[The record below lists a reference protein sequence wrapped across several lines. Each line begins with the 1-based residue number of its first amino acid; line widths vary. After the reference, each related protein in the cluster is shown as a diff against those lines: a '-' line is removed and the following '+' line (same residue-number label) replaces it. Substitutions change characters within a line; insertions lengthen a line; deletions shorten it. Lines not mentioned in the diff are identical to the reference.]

1 MDNKRKTTPSMYI
14 GKTEIFLAVLS
25 GILMTAAF
33 PNIGFSWAAWFAM
46 VPLLVAMRHQP
57 WGNSFRLGFIAGL
70 AHYFTLMYWLFHTM
84 RTYGYLPWYL
94 SVAILVLM
102 VSYVS
107 LYLGAFTVLIQQ
119 IARTPGHLVWQVP
132 VFWVSLEFL
141 RSKLFSGLPWE
152 LMGYSQHDTLHLIQI
167 ADVFGIYGVSF
178 VIALGNA
185 VAFIGYL
192 LIRDKDWGNIKVTK
206 RLFAVSLACFA
217 CLFLSTWVY
226 GDKRLK
232 FFDDLISRSPNVQ
245 IAVVQGNIDQTVKWD
260 PKFQEKTIDDYI
272 KLSESVLSDD
282 LELIVWPE
290 TATPFYLLRDAKS
303 SERVLKGM
311 LNTGKDF
318 LIGSPSYVNRGNR
331 IDYFNSAYLIQA
343 EGSIAGKYDK
353 VHLVP
358 FGEYVPLKKWLP
370 FIGKLV
376 EQVGDFKPGKRGST
390 IPWRDLKI
398 GMQICYEIIF
408 PNLSR
413 RMVQNGADLLVN
425 ITNDAWFG
433 RTGAPYQHFSMAAIR
448 AVENRRALVRAANTG
463 ISGFVDPAG
472 RVLATTPLFEEKAL
486 KQKIPVLKT
495 KTIYSRYGDF
505 FAITCFVAA
514 LVGLIQQYRSKLRFR
529 R

>member
-1 MDNKRKTTPSMYI
+1 MDRNRKLISSSYT
-14 GKTEIFLAVLS
+14 GKYEIFLAVLS

-33 PNIGFSWAAWFAM
+33 PNVGLSWTAWFAM

-70 AHYFTLMYWLFHTM
+70 AHYFTLMYWLVHTM

-102 VSYVS
+102 VSYIS
-107 LYLGAFTVLIQQ
+107 LYLGAFTVSIKQ
-119 IARTPGHLVWQVP
+119 IAGTPGHLVWQVP

-141 RSKLFSGLPWE
+141 RSNLFSGMPWE
-152 LMGYSQHDTLHLIQI
+152 LLGYSQHDTLHLIQI

-192 LIRDKDWGNIKVTK
+192 LIRDKDWGNTRVTK

-217 CLFLSTWVY
+217 CLFLSAWVY
-226 GDKRLK
+226 GDKRLR
-232 FFDDLISRSPNVQ
+232 FFDNRMAHSPTVQ
-245 IAVVQGNIDQTVKWD
+245 IAVIQGNVNQTVKWD
-260 PKFQEKTIDDYI
+260 PKFQAQTIDKYI
-272 KLSESVLSDD
+272 KLSESVPADD
-282 LELIVWPE
+282 LDLIVWPE
-290 TATPFYLLRDAKS
+290 TATPFYLLRDVEPSK
-303 SERVLKGM
+303 RVLKGI
-311 LNTGKDF
+311 LNIGKDF

-358 FGEYVPLKKWLP
+358 FGEYVPFKKWLP
-370 FIGKLV
+370 FLGKLV
-376 EQVGDFKPGKRGST
+376 EQVGDFKPGQRGST
-390 IPWRDLKI
+390 ISWRDFKV

-413 RMVQNGADLLVN
+413 GLVRNGADLLVN

-433 RTGAPYQHFSMAAIR
+433 RTGAPFQHFSMAVMR
-448 AVENRRALVRAANTG
+448 AVENRRSLIRAANTG
-463 ISGFVDPAG
+463 ISGFVDPVG
-472 RVLATTPLFEEKAL
+472 RVLTSTDLFEDKAL
-486 KQKIPVLKT
+486 KQEIPVLKT
-495 KTIYSRYGDF
+495 ETIYSRYGDF
-505 FAITCFVAA
+505 FAIICLLAS
-514 LVGLIQQYRSKLRFR
+514 LVGVMLRYRSKLRFR
-529 R
+529 

>member
-1 MDNKRKTTPSMYI
+1 MSSTDI

-33 PNIGFSWAAWFAM
+33 PNIGLSWTAWFAM

-70 AHYFTLMYWLFHTM
+70 AHYFTLVYWLVHTM

-94 SVAILVLM
+94 SVAVLVLI

-107 LYLGAFTVLIQQ
+107 LYLGAFAVLIQQ
-119 IARTPGHLVWQVP
+119 ISGTPACLVWQVP

-141 RSKLFSGLPWE
+141 RSILFSGMPWE
-152 LMGYSQHDTLHLIQI
+152 LMGYSQHETLHIIQI

-185 VAFIGYL
+185 AAFIGYL
-192 LIRDKDWGNIKVTK
+192 LVREKDWGNIKVTK

-217 CLFLSTWVY
+217 CIFLSVWVY
-226 GDKRLK
+226 GNKRLK
-232 FFDDLISRSPNVQ
+232 FFDDLISRSPSVL
-245 IAVVQGNIDQTVKWD
+245 IAVIQGNINQAVKWN
-260 PKFQEKTIDDYI
+260 PKFQEQTIDDYI

-282 LELIVWPE
+282 LDLIVWPE
-290 TATPFYLLRDAKS
+290 TATPFYLLRDVEP
-303 SERVLKGM
+303 SERVFKGI

-358 FGEYVPLKKWLP
+358 FGEYVPFKKWLP

-390 IPWRDLKI
+390 IPWRDLRI

-448 AVENRRALVRAANTG
+448 AVENRRTLVRAANTG
-463 ISGFVDPAG
+463 ISGFVDPTG
-472 RVLATTPLFEEKAL
+472 RVPAATPLFKAEAL
-486 KQKIPVLKT
+486 KQKVPVLKT
-495 KTIYSRYGDF
+495 ETIYSRYGDF
-505 FAITCFVAA
+505 FAIIC
-514 LVGLIQQYRSKLRFR
+514 LVVSLSVVMLRYRSKLRFVR
-529 R
+529 

>member
-1 MDNKRKTTPSMYI
+1 MDRNRKLMSSTYI

-25 GILMTAAF
+25 GILMSAAF

-107 LYLGAFTVLIQQ
+107 AYLGAFTVSIQQ
-119 IARTPGHLVWQVP
+119 IAKTPGNLVWQVP

-152 LMGYSQHDTLHLIQI
+152 LLGYSQHDTLHLIQI
-167 ADVFGIYGVSF
+167 TDVFGIYGVSF

-185 VAFIGYL
+185 VVFIGYL
-192 LIRDKDWGNIKVTK
+192 LIRDKDWGNTKVTK
-206 RLFAVSLACFA
+206 RLFAVSLAGFA

-226 GDKRLK
+226 GDKQLK

-245 IAVVQGNIDQTVKWD
+245 IAVVQGNIDQAVKWD

-290 TATPFYLLRDAKS
+290 TATPFYLLREAKP

-358 FGEYVPLKKWLP
+358 FGEYVPFKKWLP

-408 PNLSR
+408 PSLSR

-463 ISGFVDPAG
+463 ISGFVDPVG
-472 RVLATTPLFEEKAL
+472 RVLATTSLFEEKAL

-505 FAITCFVAA
+505 FAIACLVAA
-514 LVGLIQQYRSKLRFR
+514 SVGLIQRYRSKLRFKR
-529 R
+529 